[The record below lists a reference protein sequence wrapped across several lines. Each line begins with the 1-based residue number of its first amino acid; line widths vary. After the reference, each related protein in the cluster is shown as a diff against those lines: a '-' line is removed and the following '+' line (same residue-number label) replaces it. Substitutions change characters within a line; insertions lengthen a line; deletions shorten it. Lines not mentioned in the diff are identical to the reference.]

1 MNHHLIPLI
10 VIAMLLTACG
20 KDAEEA
26 RKDLAEDNIPVT
38 QETLLKATKQADDEG
53 TAELLVIA
61 GVDPNARQANGMTA
75 LTSAAYNGQEDTV
88 EALLDKGAAI
98 NLEGGGYTPLLAAVY
113 AGREDIVELLIQAG
127 RRRQPPERHGHEPAQ
142 SAAKDSN
149 KPKIAKLLIEAGA
162 KP

>member
-26 RKDLAEDNIPVT
+26 RKELAEDNIPVT

-113 AGREDIVELLIQAG
+113 AGREDIVELLIQRG
-127 RRRQPPERHGHEPAQ
+127 VDVNRRSSMGISPL